1 MKKMKTKLFY
11 ILIVLLLVAGCK
23 KHPDVPNNPNNPVDP
38 VDPVDPPLTEVL
50 VGKLF
55 FHDNPQT
62 QYDIY
67 MADLYLIPKED
78 SASRSAERS
87 GFMAD
92 GRPAAGRKILEPGIY
107 KFRNVEINGSV
118 KERAVL
124 NSQNADE
131 NIDISNYDIQLKNLE
146 NLTGSPADEYA
157 VNVNSNNWITFVYNP
172 VGITIDG
179 GANQIAYMDIN
190 DRVMHQ
196 LTPINGK
203 YARDNGDPNW
213 KDDVTIVWSHGQRI
227 VEVNIYETDVK
238 ENIVPELDV
247 SQYDPVYSPDGTRLL
262 FNAWHQRRKKNSFI
276 KHMSTGQVDP
286 VLPSEYFNA
295 YKDDNPTWIFSNTR
309 ITGHVFMPEF
319 GRIYTRDVDT
329 DEFLIITN
337 GERDFR
343 YVTPVRIDTYIYLV
357 FSDWT
362 DDSHITLWICNEDGS
377 DLRELN
383 QTGDEAVFHILGLS
397 VPRSDQA
404 MDEIDRQYSM
414 MFEH

>member
-1 MKKMKTKLFY
+1 MKKKILY
-11 ILIVLLLVAGCK
+11 ILIILLLVAGCK
-23 KHPDVPNNPNNPVDP
+23 KHPDVPENPAPPPPPDP
-38 VDPVDPPLTEVL
+38 VDPVLTEVL

-78 SASRSAERS
+78 STSRSAQRR
-87 GFMAD
+87 GFLAH
-92 GRPAAGRKILEPGIY
+92 GLPAAGRKILEPGIY
-107 KFRNVEINGSV
+107 KFREVEIDGSV

-124 NSQNADE
+124 NSQYADD
-131 NIDISNYDIQLKNLE
+131 NIDISKYDIQLKNLE
-146 NLTGSPADEYA
+146 NLTNSSADEYA
-157 VNVNSNNWITFVYNP
+157 VNVNSNNWITFVFNP
-172 VGITIDG
+172 VGITVDA
-179 GANQIAYMDIN
+179 GANQIAYMDVS
-190 DRVMHQ
+190 DRVIHQ

-203 YARDNGDPNW
+203 YDRDNGDPNW
-213 KDDVTIVWSHGQRI
+213 KDDVTIVWSHDRRI
-227 VEVNIYETDVK
+227 VEVNIYETNVN
-238 ENIVPELDV
+238 ENVVPELDA

-262 FNAWHQRRKKNSFI
+262 FNAWHQRRKKNNFI
-276 KHMSTGQVDP
+276 KYISTGQVDP
-286 VLPSEYFNA
+286 VLPSEYFNL
-295 YKDDNPTWIFSNTR
+295 YRDDNPTWIFSNSR
-309 ITGHVFMPEF
+309 ITGHIFMPEY
-319 GRIYTRDVDT
+319 GYIYTRDLDT
-329 DEFLIITN
+329 GEFFIITN

-343 YVTPVRIDTYIYLV
+343 YVTPVRIDTYTYLV

-397 VPRSDQA
+397 VPQSARD
-404 MDEIDRQYSM
+404 MDDIARQYSM

>member
-1 MKKMKTKLFY
+1 MRKMKTKLLY
-11 ILIVLLLVAGCK
+11 VLIVLFLVAGCK
-23 KHPDVPNNPNNPVDP
+23 KHPDVPDVPEDPDDPEDP
-38 VDPVDPPLTEVL
+38 VLTEVL
-50 VGKLF
+50 LGKLF
-55 FHDNPQT
+55 FHDNSQI

-78 SASRSAERS
+78 STSQKAEGR
-87 GFMAD
+87 GFLAQ
-92 GRPAAGRKILEPGIY
+92 GLPAAGRKILKPGIY
-107 KFRNVEINGSV
+107 KFRDVEISGTV

-124 NSQNADE
+124 NSQCADE
-131 NIDISNYDIQLKNLE
+131 NIDISKYDIQLKNLE
-146 NLTGSPADEYA
+146 NLTNSPADEYA
-157 VNVNSNNWITFVYNP
+157 VDVNSNNWITFVYNS
-172 VGITIDG
+172 VGIAIDA

-203 YARDNGDPNW
+203 YDRDNGDPNW
-213 KDDVTIVWSHGQRI
+213 KDDVTIVWSHDRRI
-227 VEVNIYETDVK
+227 VEVNIYETDVQ
-238 ENIVPELDV
+238 ENIVPELDA
-247 SQYDPVYSPDGTRLL
+247 SQYDPVYSPDGTKLL

-276 KHMSTGQVDP
+276 KYISTGQVDP
-286 VLPSEYFNA
+286 VLPLEHFNL

-309 ITGHVFMPEF
+309 ITGHIFMPEF

-397 VPRSDQA
+397 VPQSTRD
-404 MDEIDRQYSM
+404 MDNIARQYSM
-414 MFEH
+414 MFEHRR

>member
-1 MKKMKTKLFY
+1 MKKKILY
-11 ILIVLLLVAGCK
+11 ILIILLLVAGCK
-23 KHPDVPNNPNNPVDP
+23 KHPDVPENPAPPPPPDP
-38 VDPVDPPLTEVL
+38 VDPVLTEVL

-78 SASRSAERS
+78 STSRSAQRR
-87 GFMAD
+87 GFLAH
-92 GRPAAGRKILEPGIY
+92 GLPAAGRKILEPGIY
-107 KFRNVEINGSV
+107 KFREVEIDGSV

-124 NSQNADE
+124 NSQYADD
-131 NIDISNYDIQLKNLE
+131 NIDISKYDIQLKNLE
-146 NLTGSPADEYA
+146 NLTNSSADEYA
-157 VNVNSNNWITFVYNP
+157 VNVNSNNWITFVFNP
-172 VGITIDG
+172 VGITVDA
-179 GANQIAYMDIN
+179 GANQIAYMDVS
-190 DRVMHQ
+190 DRVIHQ

-203 YARDNGDPNW
+203 YDRDNGDPNW
-213 KDDVTIVWSHGQRI
+213 KDDVTIVWSHDRRI
-227 VEVNIYETDVK
+227 VEVNIYETNVN
-238 ENIVPELDV
+238 ENVVPELDV

-262 FNAWHQRRKKNSFI
+262 FNAWHQRRKKNNFI
-276 KHMSTGQVDP
+276 KYISTGQVDP
-286 VLPSEYFNA
+286 VLPSEYFNL
-295 YKDDNPTWIFSNTR
+295 YRDDNPTWIFSNSR
-309 ITGHVFMPEF
+309 ITGHIFMPEY
-319 GRIYTRDVDT
+319 GYIYTRDLDT
-329 DEFLIITN
+329 GEFFIITN

-343 YVTPVRIDTYIYLV
+343 YVTPVRIDTYTYLV

-397 VPRSDQA
+397 VPQSARD
-404 MDEIDRQYSM
+404 MDDIARQYSM

>member
-1 MKKMKTKLFY
+1 MKKKILY

-23 KHPDVPNNPNNPVDP
+23 KHPDVPENPVPPSPPDP
-38 VDPVDPPLTEVL
+38 VDPVLTEVL
-50 VGKLF
+50 VGKLY

-78 SASRSAERS
+78 STSGSAESR
-87 GFMAD
+87 GFLTHGLLVE
-92 GRPAAGRKILEPGIY
+92 GREILEPGIY
-107 KFRNVEINGSV
+107 NFREVEINGSV

-124 NSQNADE
+124 NSQYADE
-131 NIDISNYDIQLKNLE
+131 NIDISKYDIQLKNLE
-146 NLTGSPADEYA
+146 NLTNSPADEYA
-157 VNVNSNNWITFVYNP
+157 VNVNSNNWITFVYNT
-172 VGITIDG
+172 VGITVDA
-179 GANQIAYMDIN
+179 GANQIAYMDVS

-203 YARDNGDPNW
+203 YERDNGDPNW
-213 KDDVTIVWSHGQRI
+213 KDDVTIVWSHERRI
-227 VEVNIYETDVK
+227 VEVNIYETNVN
-238 ENIVPELDV
+238 ENVVPELDA

-262 FNAWHQRRKKNSFI
+262 FNAWHQRRKKNNFI
-276 KHMSTGQVDP
+276 KYISSGQVDP
-286 VLPSEYFNA
+286 VLPTEYFNL
-295 YKDDNPTWIFSNTR
+295 YKDDNPTWIFSNSR
-309 ITGHVFMPEF
+309 ITGHIFMPEY
-319 GRIYTRDVDT
+319 GHIYTRDLDT
-329 DEFLIITN
+329 DEFFIITD

-343 YVTPVRIDTYIYLV
+343 YVTPVRIDTYTYLV

-377 DLRELN
+377 DLRELD

-397 VPRSDQA
+397 VPQSARD
-404 MDEIDRQYSM
+404 MDDIARQYSM